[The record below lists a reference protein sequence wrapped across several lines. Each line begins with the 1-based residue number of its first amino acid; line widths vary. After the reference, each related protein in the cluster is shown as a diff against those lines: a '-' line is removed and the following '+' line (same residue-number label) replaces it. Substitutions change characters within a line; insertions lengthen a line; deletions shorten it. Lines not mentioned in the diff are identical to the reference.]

1 MQLTHRISMAP
12 SQSRSC
18 VGLCRSGIAIAVL
31 AVALSGC
38 TTKEAAVD
46 TAGAAMRA
54 GSGDSATAG
63 GMSGMPM
70 QGMEGMKGMAGADSG
85 AMGGMG
91 NMMSMMGDMQKQ
103 MDAMMKASPEQI
115 RTMLPM
121 HRQMAANMLSQ
132 MNSEMRT
139 MNMPANAAWTAT
151 VDSVRQD
158 LVRLPEQSAQQLK
171 EALPAHHARM
181 MRLMQ
186 MHGGMMKGMKM

>member
-1 MQLTHRISMAP
+1 MQLTRKISMVAAR
-12 SQSRSC
+12 SRSC
-18 VGLCRSGIAIAVL
+18 TGLCRSGIALAVL

-38 TTKEAAVD
+38 AKKDAAVD

-70 QGMEGMKGMAGADSG
+70 QGMEGMKGMAGGDSS
-85 AMGGMG
+85 AMGGMST
-91 NMMSMMGDMQKQ
+91 MADMQTQ
-103 MDAMMKASPEQI
+103 MDAMMKASPEQ
-115 RTMLPM
+115 MKAMMPM
-121 HRQMAANMLSQ
+121 HRQAAANMLAQ
-132 MNSEMRT
+132 MNAQMRS

-158 LVRLPEQSAQQLK
+158 LVRLPEQSAPQLK
-171 EALPAHHARM
+171 DALPAHHARM

-186 MHGGMMKGMKM
+186 MHGAMMKGMKM